1 MYNME
6 NATYVK
12 KTITILKEQSGWI
25 DENAIN
31 LSRFVQKALDKAM
44 QRK

>member
-1 MYNME
+1 MYHMVKSE
-6 NATYVK
+6 YVK
-12 KTITILKEQSGWI
+12 KTITILKEQAQWV

-44 QRK
+44 QGK